1 MSNSRRRHITLT
13 HRIGRHIAAVAI
25 TLIALTACHDPSP
38 LGRLGG
44 VDSLINAR
52 PDSALTLLNSVAR
65 DTAEM
70 SRRDLMRFYL
80 LRTSAENKCD
90 TVLTARHAALMR
102 RVCDYYD
109 RHSSPRGGREGAMLA
124 HYLLGRCYSD
134 MGEAPAAL
142 EEFHHAAELA
152 DTTLSSCDYHLLSLI
167 HSQTSMIYSRMH
179 MPADRLQELQKAAH
193 YALHDSD
200 SLSYWLYTEHSA
212 NCYLQL
218 HMPDSFIAIKEKCAE
233 AFSDM
238 GYGNLSAIALGT
250 TAITHL
256 ERGDLEKASRYLA
269 EYEKKS
275 GLFMSDGSI
284 EQGRETYYYSKGL
297 YLLQIGET
305 DSAELYFRKELN
317 TGKSHNDQ
325 ICASQGLCQLYQQLH
340 LSDSVAKYAMYSY
353 AMSDSAYE
361 ESVSNSLHRMQAMFD
376 YSRYQEEALKQSREV
391 RKTNDRNAMLCI
403 VIVLISV
410 AFGIIIWVRR
420 NITRQ
425 KEKEMNRML
434 LEYAKDK
441 EALEEKRKELH
452 VLLETE
458 KSISGRLQ
466 SVISSKVRQIKEIGD
481 ETNQLHKELED
492 SKHLVQNLQTV
503 IKQKSS
509 QIDDLNK
516 TINEYENLFK
526 SSTFDDSGIVAITKT
541 EVYAAFESYT
551 KQRKNKPSKEQWQQ
565 LEDLIELY
573 YPSFKILLKVKNRI
587 SRHDYQVCMLDV
599 LGFKPGD
606 IASIMEKELSSVSK
620 TRRKLLKNIFH
631 IVGKPDDFDRILKE
645 CI

>member
-1 MSNSRRRHITLT
+1 MTG
-13 HRIGRHIAAVAI
+13 IGKQFIPSVA
-25 TLIALTACHDPSP
+25 LLLLALLSVACHRSSP
-38 LGRLGG
+38 LKRLGAI
-44 VDSLINAR
+44 DSLVNAR
-52 PDSALTLLNSVAR
+52 PDSALALLNTLLP
-65 DTAEM
+65 DTNQM
-70 SRRDLMRFYL
+70 SKRTLMRFHL
-80 LRTSAENKCD
+80 LRTNAQNKCD

-109 RHSSPRGGREGAMLA
+109 RHPSPRGGREGAMLA

-541 EVYAAFESYT
+541 EVYAAFESYKKT
-551 KQRKNKPSKEQWQQ
+551 KEKQA
-565 LEDLIELY
+565 
-573 YPSFKILLKVKNRI
+573 FKRAMATIRRPNRI
-587 SRHDYQVCMLDV
+587 V
-599 LGFKPGD
+599 LLRVV
-606 IASIMEKELSSVSK
+606 INVSK
-620 TRRKLLKNIFH
+620 NVNFIENTA
-631 IVGKPDDFDRILKE
+631 
-645 CI
+645 